1 MRHRNIRIN
10 RNLDLDVLVF
20 SDSEDGLQRSVIQ
33 LQEISKEFNVVISVE
48 KTKIVAFVINSQSA
62 IKSVLYS

>member
-1 MRHRNIRIN
+1 M
-10 RNLDLDVLVF
+10 LVF

-62 IKSVLYS
+62 IKSVLYC